1 MDVPSITLLQRS
13 SQLLGD
19 LCRRI
24 GQVPH
29 KLPIRTGKQEDE
41 NDVHKE
47 VKVISKKTKSIS

>member
-1 MDVPSITLLQRS
+1 MDVPRITLLQRS

-29 KLPIRTGKQEDE
+29 KLPIRTGKEEDE

-47 VKVISKKTKSIS
+47 VKVISEK